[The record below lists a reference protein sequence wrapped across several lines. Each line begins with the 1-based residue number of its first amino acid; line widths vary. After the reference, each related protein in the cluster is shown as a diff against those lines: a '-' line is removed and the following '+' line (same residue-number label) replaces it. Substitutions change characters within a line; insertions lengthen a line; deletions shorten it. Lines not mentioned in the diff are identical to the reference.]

1 MNAKTKVVIAG
12 GGTAGW
18 LAAYSLVT
26 RLGNLLDITLVESD
40 QIGTVGVGEATIPTM
55 RTFHRLVG
63 IDEQEFMAATQATFK
78 LGIMFDNW
86 GKEGDSYFHSFGEIG
101 QRSWMAEFHEFWLEA
116 KAQGFGGSLDDYCL
130 ELKAA
135 KANKFATQIGKKPLN
150 FAYHLN
156 ATAYASYLR
165 KKSEIAGVKRI
176 EGRIEQ
182 VENNEIGN
190 ISAIVLDKGEK
201 ITGDVFIDCTG
212 FRGLLI
218 GDNLQVKYED
228 WSHWLAADSAMAV
241 QTESVEPPRPYTRT
255 IAHPGGWQ
263 WRIPLQNRVGNG
275 IVYSSQF
282 LSDDE
287 ARKTLMGNLTGPAIT
302 EPRQIRF
309 KTGRREQAWHKN
321 CIAIGLS
328 SGFLEPLESTSI
340 HLITTAL
347 LRLMK
352 LFPFGGNTE
361 RLAEQYNREAKT
373 EAETIRDFIILH
385 YHLTERDDSPFWHH
399 YRTMAI
405 PDSLSHRMALFRE
418 NGYAWPDDVG
428 LFRVDSWVQ
437 VMMGQGLIPQQHH
450 GAGRV
455 LPKEG
460 LKAQMK
466 ALKQMI
472 DNTVAQLPDHEDF
485 IKKYCPAAT
494 MTTSS
499 TLGDKK

>member
-1 MNAKTKVVIAG
+1 MNGKTKVVVAG

-18 LAAYSLVT
+18 LTAYSLVT
-26 RLGNLLDITLVESD
+26 RLGAVLDITLVESD

-78 LGIMFDNW
+78 LGIQFDNW
-86 GKEGDSYFHSFGEIG
+86 GAQGDSYFHSFGEIG
-101 QRSWMAEFHEFWLEA
+101 QRSWMAEFHEFWMEA

-135 KANKFATQIGKKPLN
+135 KANKFATMAGKKPLN

-156 ATAYASYLR
+156 ATAYAAYLR
-165 KKSEIAGVKRI
+165 KKSEAKGVKRL

-182 VENNEIGN
+182 VQNDEDGN
-190 ISAIVLDKGEK
+190 IAALVLDDGNR

-212 FRGLLI
+212 FRALLI
-218 GDNLQVKYED
+218 GEHLKVDFED
-228 WSHWLAADSAMAV
+228 WSHWLAADSAFAV
-241 QTESVEPPRPYTRT
+241 QTQAVEPPRTYTRA
-255 IAHPGGWQ
+255 IAHPAGWQ

-287 ARKTLMGNLTGPAIT
+287 ACSTLMGNLQGQALS
-302 EPRQIRF
+302 EPRKLRF
-309 KTGRREQAWHKN
+309 TTGRRKKSWHKN

-352 LFPFGGNTE
+352 LFPFGGNSSL
-361 RLAEQYNREAKT
+361 LAERFNRET
-373 EAETIRDFIILH
+373 QMELETVRDFIILH
-385 YHLTERDDSPFWHH
+385 YKLTQRNDSAFWEH
-399 YRTMAI
+399 YRSMAI
-405 PDSLSHRMALFRE
+405 PESLAHRMAIFRE
-418 NGYAWPDDVG
+418 NGYAWPDDVA

-437 VMMGQGLIPQQHH
+437 VMMGQGLLPEQHH
-450 GAGRV
+450 GGSRV
-455 LPKEG
+455 IPTEG
-460 LKAQMK
+460 LKQQMM
-466 ALKQMI
+466 ALKTMI
-472 DNTVAQLPDHEDF
+472 DNSVDLLPEHGDF
-485 IKKYCPAAT
+485 IQSYCPAQ
-494 MTTSS
+494 
-499 TLGDKK
+499 DQ